1 MSVALLSSSPPVPVG
16 DDSAATGAELQALLD
31 AGLPGGRI
39 DGPSGVAAAAAL
51 LVRHSQ
57 AEALAVDAAG
67 SLDELRPVAARIES
81 SLALLRDGGLA
92 VDRIAR
98 IAGGL
103 NRRLHAR
110 LWSLLAPPRLAAESC
125 LLVMGSEGRGEQIAR
140 TDQDNA
146 LLLHDG
152 CDDACLQAAEAAARR
167 FNDALAELGWPLC
180 TGGVMAV
187 NPLWRQPLASFRE
200 SLADWVHG
208 HDAEGVLRL
217 AIFVDAQTVAGDTSL
232 LERAREQL
240 DRLVVDNDAFFA
252 RFAVAADRFAEPG
265 GWWARLTG
273 HADEQLVDLKKAGI
287 FPIVHGM
294 RALALQYGVRATA
307 TAQRARQ
314 LAEARRLDG
323 ALARDALDA
332 LRLLMALRLDRQL
345 RRRREGFDADNL
357 LLPATLSTLERDGL
371 HAALAVVRR
380 FRQYLRLHFRLDSL

>member
-1 MSVALLSSSPPVPVG
+1 MRAFGATDGGRRTPRPARPDERRAAVLVPPVPVG

-51 LVRHSQ
+51 LVHHSQ

-103 NRRLHAR
+103 NRQLHAR

-146 LLLHDG
+146 LLLRDG
-152 CDDACLQAAEAAARR
+152 CDAAWLQAAEAAARR
-167 FNDALAELGWPLC
+167 FNDALAELGWPPC
-180 TGGVMAV
+180 TGGVMAD
-187 NPLWRQPLASFRE
+187 NPLWRRPLANFRE

-208 HDAEGVLRL
+208 HEAEGVLRL
-217 AIFVDAQTVAGDTSL
+217 AIFVDAQTVAGDAAL
-232 LERAREQL
+232 LAAGARA
-240 DRLVVDNDAFFA
+240 A
-252 RFAVAADRFAEPG
+252 RPPDG
-265 GWWARLTG
+265 
-273 HADEQLVDLKKAGI
+273 
-287 FPIVHGM
+287 
-294 RALALQYGVRATA
+294 
-307 TAQRARQ
+307 RQ
-314 LAEARRLDG
+314 RRL
-323 ALARDALDA
+323 
-332 LRLLMALRLDRQL
+332 LRPL
-345 RRRREGFDADNL
+345 RRRRRPLPRTRQLVGAADRPCRRAAARPEEDRHL
-357 LLPATLSTLERDGL
+357 PDRPRRARAGAAVRRPRHRHRRSGHGSWPRRAGSTARSPATRSTRC
-371 HAALAVVRR
+371 AC
-380 FRQYLRLHFRLDSL
+380 